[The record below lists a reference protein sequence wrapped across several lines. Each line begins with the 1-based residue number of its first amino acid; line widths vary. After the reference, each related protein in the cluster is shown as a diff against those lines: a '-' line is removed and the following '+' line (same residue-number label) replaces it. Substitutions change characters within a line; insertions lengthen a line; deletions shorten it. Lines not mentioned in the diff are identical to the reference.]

1 MELLQKRA
9 ENRKWIVG
17 VGSAL
22 IDILTHEDDAFLEKT
37 GATKGGMTLVDKSFI
52 ESTLKMVSKEPSIV
66 PGGSACNT
74 IVGIG
79 RLGGSARFV
88 GKCGNGSFGKL
99 FCTDLQKQNVDPALL
114 YSDSPTGRVL
124 SIITPDAQRSMFTY
138 LGAAAETQPEDINS
152 DSFMDA
158 AVVHIEGYLVSNAA
172 LISSALRKAK
182 ESGAAVSLD
191 LASFN
196 VVEESKDQLTEL
208 VENYVDILIANEDE
222 AFAFTGHRDEK
233 KALDALGKKADLAV
247 LKVGARGSYIK
258 YKDKIVKSNAVNIG
272 AVVDTT
278 GAGDLWASGFLFGLV
293 KGFSLEKC
301 GQLGSICGAEV
312 CNVIGANIPEQNWAK
327 IKKEMDE

>member
-1 MELLQKRA
+1 MEILQKRA
-9 ENRKWIVG
+9 ENRNWIVG
-17 VGSAL
+17 IGSAL
-22 IDILTHEDDAFLEKT
+22 IDILTHEDDKFLEKT

-52 ESTLKMVSKEPSIV
+52 ESTLKKVNKEPSVV

-79 RLGGSARFV
+79 RLGGNARFV

-99 FCTDLQKQNVDPALL
+99 FRTDLQKQNVDPALL

-138 LGAAAETQPEDINS
+138 LGAAAETEPEDIKP

-158 AVVHIEGYLVSNAA
+158 AVVHIEGYLISNAA

-182 ESGAAVSLD
+182 DSGAAVSLD

-196 VVEESKDQLTEL
+196 VVEESKNQLEEL
-208 VENYVDILIANEDE
+208 VEKYVDILIANEDE
-222 AFAFTGHRDEK
+222 AFAFTGHRDEQ
-233 KALDALGKKADLAV
+233 KALEALSEKAELAV

-258 YKDKIVKSNAVNIG
+258 HNEKIVKINAVNTGVI
-272 AVVDTT
+272 VDTT

-301 GQLGSICGAEV
+301 GLLGSICGAEV
-312 CNVIGANIPEQNWAK
+312 CNIIGANIPEQRWTK
-327 IKKEMDE
+327 IKNEMEE